1 MNQHYIKAVHARAS
15 RGHEQIL
22 FFLFALTILC
32 WNAAAWAAPAAGTQ
46 IGNQA
51 SATYTDNSQT
61 TRTVTSNTVTT
72 VVQQVASLT
81 LSANGAKSVTPGGQV
96 AYPHTLTNTGNG
108 TDSFALSA
116 SNAGSFGL
124 SSVTFYADANGDGIP
139 DNATPITG
147 TGEVAAGGSF
157 RFVAVG
163 NVPGTAVSGNTNTL
177 TVSVAS
183 GFTPAVTASNTDT
196 STVTSNA
203 VINVTKAID
212 VGSGASP
219 SGPRT
224 FTLTY
229 TNTGNSTASN
239 VSLLDALPSGMTY
252 VANSAR
258 WSATGSTVLTDASN
272 TDNQSGIVY
281 DFGVTAPNRITAV
294 IAAVGPGVTGTLTFQ
309 ANINSGLAP
318 GANAATANTA
328 SYSYNDG
335 VSAVAASNTNTVQ
348 FTVAQ
353 SAAVTLTGATVAAVP
368 QGGTVSFANTLVN
381 GGNGTDSF
389 DIAIGANTFPT
400 GTSFTLYQADGVTP
414 MVDSN
419 GNGVPDTGPL
429 AAGAS
434 YSVVVKA
441 TLPAGASGG
450 PYTVQKT
457 ATSRFDASKSATVT
471 DTLTAIT
478 ANTVDL
484 TNNAAGAGAP
494 GAGAGPESAAVI
506 TNAANPGSTSRFTLY
521 VGNSSAVADTF
532 NLQASTDSTFATA
545 SLPAGWSVVFKD
557 ASGAVISNTG
567 VIAAGGSKLVYAD
580 VTVPAGYAA
589 GAVDVYFRTAS
600 PTSGAAD
607 RLHDAVSVN
616 TVRAITLT
624 PNHSGQIYAGGSVV
638 YSHTVSNNGNVTEGD
653 GVASTVALT
662 LADSLSGFSSV
673 VYWDKNNDGVLD
685 ASDPIVASLAALT
698 GGSNGASTAA
708 GLSPGE
714 SATLFV
720 KVFAPSGAAA
730 GAVDTATLSATTSGV
745 INGVAA
751 PAAAVA
757 TDSTTV
763 VAGQVNLVK
772 AQALDAACDGTPDT
786 AYGTGNIS
794 SGAIPGACV
803 RYQITA
809 TNVGAANVSSVVVS
823 DATPANTTYTSAGPA
838 ATTAGTVTAPA
849 NGASGTIQAS
859 VGTLTPGQSA
869 VITFGVR
876 INP

>member
-1 MNQHYIKAVHARAS
+1 
-15 RGHEQIL
+15 
-22 FFLFALTILC
+22 
-32 WNAAAWAAPAAGTQ
+32 
-46 IGNQA
+46 
-51 SATYTDNSQT
+51 
-61 TRTVTSNTVTT
+61 
-72 VVQQVASLT
+72 
-81 LSANGAKSVTPGGQV
+81 
-96 AYPHTLTNTGNG
+96 
-108 TDSFALSA
+108 
-116 SNAGSFGL
+116 
-124 SSVTFYADANGDGIP
+124 
-139 DNATPITG
+139 
-147 TGEVAAGGSF
+147 
-157 RFVAVG
+157 
-163 NVPGTAVSGNTNTL
+163 
-177 TVSVAS
+177 
-183 GFTPAVTASNTDT
+183 
-196 STVTSNA
+196 
-203 VINVTKAID
+203 
-212 VGSGASP
+212 
-219 SGPRT
+219 
-224 FTLTY
+224 
-229 TNTGNSTASN
+229 
-239 VSLLDALPSGMTY
+239 
-252 VANSAR
+252 
-258 WSATGSTVLTDASN
+258 
-272 TDNQSGIVY
+272 
-281 DFGVTAPNRITAV
+281 
-294 IAAVGPGVTGTLTFQ
+294 
-309 ANINSGLAP
+309 
-318 GANAATANTA
+318 
-328 SYSYNDG
+328 
-335 VSAVAASNTNTVQ
+335 
-348 FTVAQ
+348 
-353 SAAVTLTGATVAAVP
+353 
-368 QGGTVSFANTLVN
+368 
-381 GGNGTDSF
+381 
-389 DIAIGANTFPT
+389 
-400 GTSFTLYQADGVTP
+400 
-414 MVDSN
+414 
-419 GNGVPDTGPL
+419 
-429 AAGAS
+429 
-434 YSVVVKA
+434 
-441 TLPAGASGG
+441 
-450 PYTVQKT
+450 
-457 ATSRFDASKSATVT
+457 
-471 DTLTAIT
+471 
-478 ANTVDL
+478 
-484 TNNAAGAGAP
+484 
-494 GAGAGPESAAVI
+494 
-506 TNAANPGSTSRFTLY
+506 
-521 VGNSSAVADTF
+521 
-532 NLQASTDSTFATA
+532 
-545 SLPAGWSVVFKD
+545 VVFKD